1 MKKINLKNITT
12 LLCIVVI
19 VTACSRNTSKE
30 QQKPASKI
38 HNEEQN
44 LTSNA
49 ETLPDSVHIADTG
62 TMSDVSRQ
70 EAVKDVHIFREGG
83 TLPEYP
89 SGDVWQYM
97 NDNVRFPAGITL
109 NRSDNS
115 VIVHFIVEKD
125 GSLNSFS
132 LYAGSYPALD
142 AEVLRV
148 AKTMTKWRPGKRANG
163 EIVATTY
170 LLGGVYQSENGKLK
184 LYPLP
189 AREPEQYQG
198 EVFDFAD
205 KHPQFPGGV
214 SAMRKFISDNMQYPA
229 ESIKYKEEGNVVVQF
244 IVSPTGEISDVF
256 GVVRCRFN
264 EQCSSTSLVLAKEAE
279 RIVGLMPNWIPGE
292 NKGKKVAVRY
302 ALPIKF
308 KLP

>member
-1 MKKINLKNITT
+1 MKKVNFKNTII
-12 LLCIVVI
+12 LLWIVTM
-19 VTACSRNTSKE
+19 VTACGSRTVTE
-30 QQKPASKI
+30 QQSSASET
-38 HNEEQN
+38 HSEEQN
-44 LTSNA
+44 LTSNT
-49 ETLPDSVHIADTG
+49 ETLLDSVHVVEESG
-62 TMSDVSRQ
+62 TTDFSQQ
-70 EAVKDVHIFREGG
+70 EHVKDVHIFREGG
-83 TLPEYP
+83 TLPEY
-89 SGDVWQYM
+89 STGDVWQYI
-97 NDNVRFPAGITL
+97 NDNVLFPPETTL

-163 EIVATTY
+163 EIVRTTY

-189 AREPEQYQG
+189 PQQQEQYQG
-198 EVFDFAD
+198 EVFAFAD
-205 KHPQFPGGV
+205 KNPQFPGGMD
-214 SAMRKFISDNMQYPA
+214 AMRKFISDNMQYPTEA
-229 ESIKYKEEGNVVVQF
+229 IEYKEEGNVMVQF
-244 IVSPTGEISDVF
+244 IISPTGEISDIF

-264 EQCSSTSLVLAKEAE
+264 EQCPSTSLVLAKEAE

-292 NKGKKVAVRY
+292 NKGDKVAVRY
-302 ALPIKF
+302 VLPISF

>member
-1 MKKINLKNITT
+1 MKKISFKNTII
-12 LLCIVVI
+12 LLWIVGL
-19 VTACSRNTSKE
+19 VTACSGHTSKE
-30 QQKPASKI
+30 QQDSAS
-38 HNEEQN
+38 EN

-49 ETLPDSVHIADTG
+49 EILLDSVHIADES
-62 TMSDVSRQ
+62 TMSDVSQQ
-70 EAVKDVHIFREGG
+70 EPVKDVHIFREGG

-89 SGDVWQYM
+89 TGDVWKYI
-97 NDNVRFPAGITL
+97 NDNVRFPAGVTL

-163 EIVATTY
+163 EIVRTTY
-170 LLGGVYQSENGKLK
+170 LLGGVYQPENNKLK

-189 AREPEQYQG
+189 PRKREQYQG

-205 KHPQFPGGV
+205 KHPQFPGGI
-214 SAMRKFISDNMQYPA
+214 SAMRKFISDTMQYPA
-229 ESIKYKEEGNVVVQF
+229 EAIEYKEEGNVAVQF
-244 IVSPTGEISDVF
+244 IISPKGDISDIF

-264 EQCSSTSLVLAKEAE
+264 EQCPSTSLVLAKEAE

-292 NKGKKVAVRY
+292 NKGEKVAVRY
-302 ALPIKF
+302 VLPIKF